1 MLRETR
7 EGPVYPDANS
17 TLRFSHAAIMGYQ
30 KWDGAPQSPQTD
42 LAGAVAKHTGKDP
55 FDLPERVRE
64 KASEANET
72 YWSDPQLGDLPLC
85 FLSNGDTT
93 GGNSGSPVI
102 DGQGRLVGLNFDRV
116 WENIAGDYGFNQ
128 GHSRNISV
136 DIRYLLWMLDEV
148 EGGSALLEEMGVAE
162 YAVAPARPRTGAG
175 MSGPPDTTTPAG
187 CSCEVSDEEVPW
199 APQAMLTLLLLLAP
213 RRRRTAS

>member
-1 MLRETR
+1 
-7 EGPVYPDANS
+7 
-17 TLRFSHAAIMGYQ
+17 MGYQ
-30 KWDGAPQSPQTD
+30 KWDGAPQSPQTT
-42 LAGAVAKHTGKDP
+42 LPGAVKKHTGKDP
-55 FDLPERVRE
+55 FNLPRNVRR
-64 KASEANET
+64 KARAARST
-72 YWSDPQLGDLPLC
+72 YWSDPQLGELPVC

-148 EGGSALLEEMGVAE
+148 EGGQALLSEMGVAE
-162 YAVAPARPRTGAG
+162 FAEAPARPRAASG
-175 MSGPPDTTTPAG
+175 SEGPPNTHAPAG
-187 CSCEVSDEEVPW
+187 CACDVADERAPW
-199 APQAMLTLLLLLAP
+199 APLGLLSALLLVLP
-213 RRRRTAS
+213 RRRRALR

>member
-1 MLRETR
+1 M
-7 EGPVYPDANS
+7 
-17 TLRFSHAAIMGYQ
+17 
-30 KWDGAPQSPQTD
+30 
-42 LAGAVAKHTGKDP
+42 
-55 FDLPERVRE
+55 
-64 KASEANET
+64 
-72 YWSDPQLGDLPLC
+72 C

-148 EGGSALLEEMGVAE
+148 EGGQTLLTEMGVAE
-162 YAVAPARPRTGAG
+162 FADAPARPRVTGGAE
-175 MSGPPDTTTPAG
+175 GPPSTHAPAG
-187 CSCEVSDEEVPW
+187 CACDVAKEPTPW
-199 APQAMLTLLLLLAP
+199 APLGSLSALLLLLP
-213 RRRRTAS
+213 RRRRALR